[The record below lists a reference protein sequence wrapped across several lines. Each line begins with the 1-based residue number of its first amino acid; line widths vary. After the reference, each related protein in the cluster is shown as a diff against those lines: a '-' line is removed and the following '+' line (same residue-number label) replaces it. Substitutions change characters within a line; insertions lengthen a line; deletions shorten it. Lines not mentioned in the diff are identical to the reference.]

1 MLKVYI
7 VSVVIWMIMIFCTG
21 KLLTPYILKN
31 GWCDNMKTKGKKR
44 KPFTLTF
51 LLAAVPIFRVLIWA
65 TFFVMAVFTEE
76 QWNTL
81 INGTTQKDKSSDE

>member
-21 KLLTPYILKN
+21 RLLAPYVLKN

-65 TFFVMAVFTEE
+65 MFFVMAVCTKE
-76 QWNTL
+76 QFDKWYD
-81 INGTTQKDKSSDE
+81 GTQQKNKSSDE